1 LKLRWLFTIAL
12 TFSLGLGA
20 CSPSI
25 VGAPFPKSSPF
36 VAPTSIISPTT
47 TRTQTSATPQSIPTQ
62 VDPTA
67 TASKTA
73 TASPTPLTCWSN
85 GGSIELGQIESDQ
98 LDSPLVY
105 RIYLPACYDHQPE
118 REYPVLYLFH
128 GQSYTDE
135 QWDRLGIDETADRLI
150 AEGDIAPLIMVMPF
164 EEDDRTPPP
173 ENIYGM
179 TIVRELLPH
188 IDEKY
193 HTFSIREFRA
203 LGGLSRGGN
212 WAINIGL
219 TNWSKFGIIGAHSTP
234 SFVTDGP
241 PRIREILDV
250 IPRDMLPRIYMD
262 SGADDLWREYTLQ
275 LEAVFAEENIPH
287 EWHQFEG
294 AHEEEYWASHL
305 EDYLLW
311 YTQGW

>member
-1 LKLRWLFTIAL
+1 M
-12 TFSLGLGA
+12 
-20 CSPSI
+20 
-25 VGAPFPKSSPF
+25 
-36 VAPTSIISPTT
+36 
-47 TRTQTSATPQSIPTQ
+47 
-62 VDPTA
+62 
-67 TASKTA
+67 
-73 TASPTPLTCWSN
+73 
-85 GGSIELGQIESDQ
+85 
-98 LDSPLVY
+98 DSPLVY
-105 RIYLPACYDHQPE
+105 RIYLPACYDHQLE

-173 ENIYGM
+173 ENVYGM
-179 TIVRELLPH
+179 VIVRELLPH
-188 IDEKY
+188 IDDEY
-193 HTFSIREFRA
+193 RTITGREYRA
-203 LGGLSRGGN
+203 IGGLSRGGN

-219 TNWSKFGIIGAHSTP
+219 SNWSKFGIIGAHSTP

-262 SGADDLWREYTLQ
+262 SGADDLWREYTLK
-275 LEAVFAEENIPH
+275 LEAVFTEENIPH